1 MYGRYFYQLIYAEIM
16 LAQRSKKSDFGCPFF
31 FLILVGLYSSPP
43 ISYSFGCQLS
53 VCLIF
58 GYDLFK
64 KKKNVETL

>member
-43 ISYSFGCQLS
+43 ISYSFGCLS
-53 VCLIF
+53 ISFLAMTS
-58 GYDLFK
+58 LK
-64 KKKNVETL
+64 KKKNVDTL